1 MGLKRGKTAVGLVL
15 VAAATVG
22 AADLFRLP
30 GETGDHIERAHADAP
45 FDPEA
50 PIATAR
56 YREPSAQALAAA
68 GLAPAAAPDAAEP
81 PVVRLDDPASPA
93 AQADTYQ
100 IARVSAPARVR
111 VRAAIA
117 SQTGSAFQAPDPDA
131 LAALSLASDRRVTP
145 GRDVDGRSTV
155 GDDAK
160 ALLVKIAPS
169 QEDLRR
175 GHWFIFAASSGKA
188 FGLNLVRDTDAG
200 LRRAGW
206 SVERLAT
213 LGKGQIGVGWRRGG
227 LQASLAVAQ
236 REIGDL
242 GVKVD
247 DTLAGFTLSW
257 RRPDD
262 R

>member
-22 AADLFRLP
+22 AADLSRLP
-30 GETGDHIERAHADAP
+30 GDLGDHIEGARADA
-45 FDPEA
+45 FDPDA

-56 YREPSAQALAAA
+56 YREPSAQALAQA
-68 GLAPAAAPDAAEP
+68 GLTPAPVAAVGETPI
-81 PVVRLDDPASPA
+81 VRLDDPSPPA
-93 AQADTYQ
+93 ATPTPYQ
-100 IARVSAPARVR
+100 IAQLAPPARVK
-111 VRAAIA
+111 VQAAIA
-117 SQTGSAFQAPDPDA
+117 AQSGSAFQAPDPQA

-145 GRDVDGRSTV
+145 GRDLDGRSTV

-175 GHWFIFAASSGKA
+175 GHWFIFAAASGKA
-188 FGLNLVRDTDAG
+188 FGLNLIRDGDAG

-206 SVERLAT
+206 SVEKLAT

-227 LQASLAVAQ
+227 MQASLAVAQ